1 MKRDSL
7 ISADS
12 RRKHGEKG
20 ERGHPARRVRH
31 PAGHL
36 GCELLARWNVLT
48 PPAGCRRQRAG
59 RPRSPFVLCFSR
71 LLYFAALSSAHAAIQ
86 AAAQTPEA
94 PDPLAELRDSA
105 RLVEV
110 PWPEWVWWAIGAGSL
125 LLVSLI
131 VWAIVRFIKSRPK
144 PLPPTPRELAM
155 RALNT
160 LRGKMLDAEPY
171 AFSVSVSDVLRTFIS
186 AHYALFATQQTSPEF
201 LASIA
206 SSPRFSPQDREALA
220 VFLERCD
227 LLKFARVEAG
237 SGENME
243 LLREAEAFVQ
253 GGGR

>member
-1 MKRDSL
+1 MKRDATSK
-7 ISADS
+7 SFWGVA
-12 RRKHGEKG
+12 
-20 ERGHPARRVRH
+20 A
-31 PAGHL
+31 AM
-36 GCELLARWNVLT
+36 
-48 PPAGCRRQRAG
+48 
-59 RPRSPFVLCFSR
+59 
-71 LLYFAALSSAHAAIQ
+71 FAALSSAHAAIQ
-86 AAAQTPEA
+86 AAPQTPEA
-94 PDPLAELRDSA
+94 PDPLAELRDNV

-125 LLVSLI
+125 LVVALI
-131 VWAIVRFIKSRPK
+131 VWAVVRFIKSRPK

-171 AFSVSVSDVLRTFIS
+171 AFSVEVSDVLRTFIS
-186 AHYALFATQQTSPEF
+186 RHYALFATQQTSPEF

-237 SGENME
+237 LGENME

>member
-1 MKRDSL
+1 MKRDATSN
-7 ISADS
+7 SFWCVA
-12 RRKHGEKG
+12 
-20 ERGHPARRVRH
+20 
-31 PAGHL
+31 
-36 GCELLARWNVLT
+36 LAM
-48 PPAGCRRQRAG
+48 
-59 RPRSPFVLCFSR
+59 
-71 LLYFAALSSAHAAIQ
+71 FAALSSAHAAIQ
-86 AAAQTPEA
+86 AAPQAPEA
-94 PDPLAELRDSA
+94 PDPLAELRDNA

-125 LLVSLI
+125 LVVALI
-131 VWAIVRFIKSRPK
+131 VWAVVRFIKSRPK

-171 AFSVSVSDVLRTFIS
+171 AFSVEVSDVLRTFIS
-186 AHYALFATQQTSPEF
+186 RHYALFATQQTSPEF

-237 SGENME
+237 LGENME

>member
-1 MKRDSL
+1 MKKTAPNYGPTGFGLRQ
-7 ISADS
+7 
-12 RRKHGEKG
+12 
-20 ERGHPARRVRH
+20 PAAAF
-31 PAGHL
+31 P
-36 GCELLARWNVLT
+36 
-48 PPAGCRRQRAG
+48 
-59 RPRSPFVLCFSR
+59 PRSLLRSLASR
-71 LLYFAALSSAHAAIQ
+71 LAGGRLQQ
-86 AAAQTPEA
+86 AVAVQGITAPEA
-94 PDPLAELRDSA
+94 PDPLAELRDNS

-125 LLVSLI
+125 LVVALI
-131 VWAIVRFIKSRPK
+131 VWATVRFIKSRPK

-171 AFSVSVSDVLRTFIS
+171 AFSVEVSDVLRTFIS
-186 AHYALFATQQTSPEF
+186 RHYALFATQQTSPEF